1 MLWQAGLL
9 VMLAATGFALTR
21 RAVSP
26 GDAGPLASAPPPTSA
41 PASPQA
47 APIPRMVATFRLDP
61 SLTQGL
67 QMGDRWVSPPEFY
80 FAQPGTQ
87 FVVEAKAQNLDA
99 RGARLD
105 VSGNWAA
112 TNPEMVAITRQPDGV
127 MLVVREPGES
137 DVTLRAGSGVV
148 TLHISAE
155 QLPDSMR
162 VRISQ

>member
-1 MLWQAGLL
+1 
-9 VMLAATGFALTR
+9 
-21 RAVSP
+21 
-26 GDAGPLASAPPPTSA
+26 
-41 PASPQA
+41 
-47 APIPRMVATFRLDP
+47 MVATFRLDP